1 MELLRRNYPFQIVAR
16 QESGLDWLMSGIVR
30 KTHSNGSRD
39 RIVEAPLDIQ
49 ESENNF
55 VVQVSIPGVSLNDIR
70 VSVEHSILDI
80 KVDSMEEDSLDE
92 MKFLVRERNR
102 GFIHRSVTLP
112 ESVDLESS
120 KASYSNGVLT
130 VNFNKLEIAKPRLIE
145 VKASE

>member
-1 MELLRRNYPFQIVAR
+1 M
-16 QESGLDWLMSGIVR
+16 
-30 KTHSNGSRD
+30 
-39 RIVEAPLDIQ
+39 
-49 ESENNF
+49 
-55 VVQVSIPGVSLNDIR
+55 PGVSLNDIR
-70 VSVEHSILDI
+70 VSVEHSVLDI
-80 KVDSMEEDSLDE
+80 KVDAMEENSLDE